1 MRKSASVISGSGEG
15 VSQFGTWTVLHLD
28 RSVKMVGTFEA
39 VVIML
44 LPVGSTILYN
54 DGYDDHIVAIKG
66 KITKKAR
73 KMFSLFEEQEGQ

>member
-1 MRKSASVISGSGEG
+1 MRKSASVIMGYGGG
-15 VSQFGTWTVLHLD
+15 VSQFGTWTVLHLN

-44 LPVGSTILYN
+44 LPAGTTILYN
-54 DGYDDHIVAIKG
+54 DGYDDHIVAIRG

-73 KMFSLFEEQEGQ
+73 KMFSLEEI